1 MRTAAADVGGELGP
15 TRPRRHRARRPG
27 VRATPPSATPPG
39 RRRFTREEKI
49 VEAPSEPSRV
59 DLLSGERFDD
69 ATTRT
74 WESRSPFFYPRFALF
89 GALFLGLGLSL
100 PASIGDAARGGDV
113 GVLLE
118 NVAGL
123 VACGAAV
130 RFDAGKRKSA
140 LMRLQ
145 KELALG
151 KMTVIQRNKFREEQ
165 TFSLSELRDIARVAL
180 VYGDAAKVEKDLV
193 AATPYRRRLEQSR
206 ILVVPVV
213 ERTVEA
219 SSSPVADVGPGR
231 WELLKDVVKAF
242 PGAGAGRWLAWPTQ
256 NDDWA
261 GYFRRLM
268 GESAT
273 KGGYVTIS
281 TSGMIRGSGVGAPNW
296 DVLLSTFPRNR
307 PGNRE
312 DEEAEK
318 AWKRATL
325 DSSES
330 ISGRAEGT
338 EVARGGGRGAI
349 SQALPREVPE
359 LSGIISLHEDFY
371 RALDAGDETGMK
383 SIWDKSSGRPSALTP
398 LVEKGARRDGWDVV
412 LKPDRR
418 PEGIK
423 VADVDV
429 TIEQGVATLTGLETV
444 ANGATLLC
452 TQTFAR
458 ENGDGDWIMTGHT
471 TIPYGQDTV
480 AKVVL
485 RCDSTG
491 CIAVPAKSV
500 ASSTA

>member
-1 MRTAAADVGGELGP
+1 MRTAAVGGALGP
-15 TRPRRHRARRPG
+15 TRARAPGRRAPRT
-27 VRATPPSATPPG
+27 RATSQTTTQT

-100 PASIGDAARGGDV
+100 PASVGDAARGGDV

-118 NVAGL
+118 NVCGL

-165 TFSLSELRDIARVAL
+165 TFSLRELRDIARVAV
-180 VYGDAAKVEKDLV
+180 VYGDASKVEKDLV

-219 SSSPVADVGPGR
+219 SSSAVADVGPGR

-325 DSSES
+325 DSSE
-330 ISGRAEGT
+330 RVEAAEGT
-338 EVARGGGRGAI
+338 EVARGGGRGAV

-359 LSGIISLHEDFY
+359 LSGIISLHEEFY

-418 PEGIK
+418 PQGIK

-429 TIEQGVATLTGLETV
+429 TIEKGVATLTGLETV
-444 ANGATLLC
+444 TNGATLLC
-452 TQTFAR
+452 TQTFER
-458 ENGDGDWIMTGHT
+458 ENGDGVWIMTGHT